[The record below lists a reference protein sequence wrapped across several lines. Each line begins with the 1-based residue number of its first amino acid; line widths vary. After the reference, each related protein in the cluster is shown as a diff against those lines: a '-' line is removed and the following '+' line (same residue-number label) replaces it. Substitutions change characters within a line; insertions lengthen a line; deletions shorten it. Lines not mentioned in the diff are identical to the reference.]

1 MTEIGSSA
9 DGPRV
14 DIPRSTDARSPGSD
28 SVERGTTEVATPPT
42 LRVIGNEGTSRE
54 GLIPDLTRDPLE
66 QAAELLE
73 EFIPEVEQVANTSLR
88 IDKDEE
94 TGRFV
99 YFSIDDESGEVVR
112 QFPPENILEFLS
124 YYRGLEGL
132 LLDEDI

>member
-1 MTEIGSSA
+1 MTEIGNSA
-9 DGPRV
+9 NGPRV
-14 DIPRSTDARSPGSD
+14 DTLRSTEARSPGSD

-42 LRVIGNEGTSRE
+42 LRVVGNDRE
-54 GLIPDLTRDPLE
+54 ERESLTPDLSRDPFE

-132 LLDEDI
+132 LLDENI